1 CHLTPNFHFAG
12 HVVEYIHTYGP
23 AYAWW
28 VFPYERAIGV
38 LGKANHNGHGS
49 GEVEGTYMQ
58 AWWKTMLIQELVG
71 YSICLL
77 LFSLFADSNPVDTS
91 AGKT

>member
-1 CHLTPNFHFAG
+1 MNCHLTPNFHFAS
-12 HVVEYIHTYGP
+12 HVVEYIHAYGP

-49 GEVEGTYMQ
+49 GEVEGTYMR
-58 AWWKTMLIQELVG
+58 AWWKTMLIQELIG
-71 YSICLL
+71 YCICLL
-77 LFSLFADSNPVDTS
+77 LFSQFADSKPS
-91 AGKT
+91 